1 MACNELSEV
10 STEELV
16 RLARRVTDAR
26 RKRDAEAEAAAKQQG
41 AVIAELVRRPGW
53 TYAKVA
59 ELLGIDDSTA
69 HRIVRRAQG
78 G

>member
-1 MACNELSEV
+1 MAQGDLSEV
-10 STEELV
+10 PTEELV
-16 RLARRVTDAR
+16 RLAKRVTESR
-26 RKRDAEAEAAAKQQG
+26 RKQEQEAEAATKRQG

-69 HRIVRRAQG
+69 HRLVRRAQE
-78 G
+78 